1 MDYLLFFF
9 KKHNN
14 NKTAGYNDKL
24 AYIIW
29 CNLEALKIWPPSEET
44 FLDREFVLKLFIFI
58 LNLYDSINCQLFIK
72 LTTPCSFLYDP

>member
-14 NKTAGYNDKL
+14 NKTAGYNNKL

-29 CNLEALKIWPPSEET
+29 CNLEALET
-44 FLDREFVLKLFIFI
+44 
-58 LNLYDSINCQLFIK
+58 INVTEC
-72 LTTPCSFLYDP
+72 T